1 MRRKIPVLPSCWP
14 PAYPPHRPVSGDV
27 SRRLDAD
34 AEALHGVPSL
44 VLMEHA
50 SRGVAGLA
58 AALAAPGDRIV
69 VLCGPGNN
77 GGDGYG
83 AARFLSSWGRAPR
96 VLQCSR
102 RPPPGSDAAAE
113 VRWSTLEVEP
123 EDAWTDPDLLPQ
135 IVTEA
140 DLLVDAL
147 FGVGLDRDL
156 DEPFPRWIQA
166 INAARALRLA
176 VDVPSGLD
184 ADTGHLRPVAVRA
197 DVTATMA
204 MPKEGLVTHP
214 SGALHAGIVIEVD
227 IGLPGPLHRAYAL

>member
-1 MRRKIPVLPSCWP
+1 MRRQIPDLPACWP
-14 PAYPPHRPVSGDV
+14 PAYPPHRPVTGDE
-27 SRRLDAD
+27 SRRLDA
-34 AEALHGVPSL
+34 EAQSLYGVPSL

-50 SRGVAGLA
+50 SRGVAAIA
-58 AALAAPGDRIV
+58 AALVAPRDRIV

-83 AARFLSSWGRAPR
+83 AARFLGSWGFTPR

-102 RPPPGSDAAAE
+102 RPPAKADAAAE
-113 VRWSTLEVEP
+113 VRWSGLENAA
-123 EDAWTDPDLLPQ
+123 EDAWADRDLLLRA
-135 IVTEA
+135 VSEA

-156 DEPFPRWIQA
+156 DEPFPRWIHA
-166 INAARALRLA
+166 MNAAAALRLA

-184 ADTGHLRPVAVRA
+184 ADTGHLRPVSVRA

-214 SGALHAGIVIEVD
+214 SGALHAGRVVEVD
-227 IGLPGPLHRAYAL
+227 IGLPGPLHRAYAV